1 MDGDR
6 NMKRYPKP
14 TAGEKAEKKVGPAKD
29 KDSGGSPGAKADNT
43 ESKTNDG
50 ETLTR
55 QLHEREELHKAHGAE
70 RDLMHKRHVAEFKE
84 VMAEPTKI

>member
-29 KDSGGSPGAKADNT
+29 KDSGGLKEKGYNT

-84 VMAEPTKI
+84 VMAEPKEI